1 MTPPLRSI
9 HPRNFVILFASK
21 LAINF
26 VVGQGTQRKAKIR
39 VGVANVGFFFEAD
52 PLTQLPSVN
61 ESSGNEK
68 DFILF

>member
-26 VVGQGTQRKAKIR
+26 VVGQGTQRKAKMR
-39 VGVANVGFFFEAD
+39 VGVAQVGF
-52 PLTQLPSVN
+52 L
-61 ESSGNEK
+61 G
-68 DFILF
+68 